1 MIEIIE
7 KRRQVGRD
15 LAEALGLSLLDIS
28 LVEDLGE
35 SVEEIS
41 QSDGK
46 LILILKKK
54 APQQL

>member
-46 LILILKKK
+46 LHSH
-54 APQQL
+54 P